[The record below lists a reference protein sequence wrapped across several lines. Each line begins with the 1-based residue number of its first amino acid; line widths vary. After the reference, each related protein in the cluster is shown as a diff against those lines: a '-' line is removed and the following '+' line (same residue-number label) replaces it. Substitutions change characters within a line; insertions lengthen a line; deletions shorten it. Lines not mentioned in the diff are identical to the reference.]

1 MPITKGAIRK
11 LVADKRKTAT
21 NLKAKTAYK
30 AAVSAMRKK
39 PSAKALTAAFQK
51 LDRAAKVNIIH
62 KNKAARLKSRLSKLL
77 SAKKKS

>member
-11 LVADKRKTAT
+11 LAADKRKQMI
-21 NLKAKTAYK
+21 NLRVKSAYK
-30 AAVSAMRKK
+30 SAVSAMRKK
-39 PSAKALTAAFQK
+39 PSAKALVTAFQK
-51 LDRAAKVNIIH
+51 LDRAAKVNTIH